1 MQDENVKAKI
11 EGKIRE
17 EDLNEVIDSTL
28 FVQCLALCSLEIYFS
43 EPQPNVL
50 EKVKFFWLIKYRKN
64 FKLKD
69 MLLLRIDK
77 LFRWKKKSSKRIRT
91 Y

>member
-50 EKVKFFWLIKYRKN
+50 EKVNFFLFDKKY
-64 FKLKD
+64 L
-69 MLLLRIDK
+69 
-77 LFRWKKKSSKRIRT
+77 
-91 Y
+91 